1 MMMDQM
7 KYGMMMMDTPIDW
20 RYSDEMLKARQ
31 SALSVLLSKYGSDP
45 KQSRA
50 IYECAHDWVSQGNR
64 ITAGL
69 VNFFKVYYEVK
80 GDNQTGQESIETS

>member
-1 MMMDQM
+1 M

-31 SALSVLLSKYGSDP
+31 SVLSMLLSKYGSDP
-45 KQSRA
+45 KQSKA

-80 GDNQTGQESIETS
+80 GDDSISESSVETP

>member
-1 MMMDQM
+1 
-7 KYGMMMMDTPIDW
+7 MMDTPIDW

-31 SALSVLLSKYGSDP
+31 SVLLVLLSKYGSDP
-45 KQSRA
+45 KQSKA

-80 GDNQTGQESIETS
+80 GDDSISESSVETP

>member
-1 MMMDQM
+1 M

-31 SALSVLLSKYGSDP
+31 SVLSMLLSKYGSDP
-45 KQSRA
+45 KQSKA

-80 GDNQTGQESIETS
+80 GDDSISESSVEAP